1 MKTFIIDAFTDRP
14 FQGNPAGDC
23 ITDSQL
29 NDDLMLNIAQELNH
43 SETAFV
49 RRLDGCGTFSI
60 RFFSPQSEFRQLN
73 LLGRGRLSCP
83 NRKNRAVQSRLFVPG
98 ANNPK

>member
-14 FQGNPAGDC
+14 FQGNPAGVC
-23 ITDSQL
+23 ITDSL
-29 NDDLMLNIAQELNH
+29 LSDDLMLNIAQELNH

-60 RFFSPQSEFRQLN
+60 RFFSPKMEIPLCVHATLASPKAVFACMGITN
-73 LLGRGRLSCP
+73 PPFPPS
-83 NRKNRAVQSRLFVPG
+83 RAT
-98 ANNPK
+98 